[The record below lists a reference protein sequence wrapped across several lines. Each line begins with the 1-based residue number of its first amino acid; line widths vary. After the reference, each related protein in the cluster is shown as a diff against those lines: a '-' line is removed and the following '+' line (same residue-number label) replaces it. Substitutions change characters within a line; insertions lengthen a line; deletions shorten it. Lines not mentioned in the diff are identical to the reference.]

1 MALSRKIRVG
11 AFVLLGLSMAGLVVF
26 LIGDE
31 RQMFKPKASYVT
43 TFTDV
48 EGLKRGSPVRMGGV
62 DIGTVGAVAYGEDA
76 ADTKLYVTLV
86 IVGREA
92 SRIREGSVA
101 RVDNKGLLGDKL
113 ISITPGSADKEPIPP
128 GGVIPSETAGGM
140 SEMVGKLGNIT
151 AKVEQVM
158 GNLEKTSRT
167 LADDELQQDLRQS
180 TRSVAGILKKL
191 DEQQGYAGKL
201 LGDPEEAE
209 KLSRALTSLE
219 RTGQE
224 LSRTLQGVNAIVRR
238 IEQGPGFAH
247 DLIYER
253 EGSQALGQ
261 FGRAAEEVGLSLRGI
276 REGNGLARAV
286 LYGGDGVPTDAVMSD
301 LAAISHDLRQVV
313 AGVRAGR
320 GTIGALLVD
329 PSVYEDLKLLLGNV
343 ERNKTLRALVRY
355 SIRRDEKLEPVQVR
369 DPAPTT
375 ADPAP
380 GQ

>member
-1 MALSRKIRVG
+1 M
-11 AFVLLGLSMAGLVVF
+11 
-26 LIGDE
+26 
-31 RQMFKPKASYVT
+31 
-43 TFTDV
+43 
-48 EGLKRGSPVRMGGV
+48 
-62 DIGTVGAVAYGEDA
+62 TV
-76 ADTKLYVTLV
+76 
-86 IVGREA
+86 
-92 SRIREGSVA
+92 
-101 RVDNKGLLGDKL
+101 
-113 ISITPGSADKEPIPP
+113 PC
-128 GGVIPSETAGGM
+128 
-140 SEMVGKLGNIT
+140 
-151 AKVEQVM
+151 
-158 GNLEKTSRT
+158 
-167 LADDELQQDLRQS
+167 
-180 TRSVAGILKKL
+180 
-191 DEQQGYAGKL
+191 GYAGKL